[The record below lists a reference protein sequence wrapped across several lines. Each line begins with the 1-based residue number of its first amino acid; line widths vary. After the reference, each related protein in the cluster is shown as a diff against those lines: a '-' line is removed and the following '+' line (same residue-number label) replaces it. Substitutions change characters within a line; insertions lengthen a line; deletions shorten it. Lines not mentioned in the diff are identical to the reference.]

1 MNKEKKVLFI
11 LKKRKS
17 SHDNYSVVSSG
28 LFNSATFVSDMLNK
42 NGIESHLVEVIDN
55 NCIDREVT
63 QYKPTHVVIE
73 ALWVIP
79 SKFEVLTKLH
89 PNVEWII
96 RLHSDISFLANE
108 GIAIEWIY
116 ESLKYPNVRISSNDL
131 ETNKTFEKL
140 TGKPFVYLPNY
151 YPVGFFNKNGSDDD
165 SKVLNIGC
173 FGAVRP
179 LKNQLI
185 QAIAAIEYANRT
197 GQKLRFHINVKRIE
211 GKGEPVLKNL
221 RELFKNNP
229 KHELMEYDWL
239 SHDEFIDLVQRMD
252 LGMQVSF
259 TETFNIVTADFVN
272 NNIPVVVSKE
282 VSWVNPLFWS
292 STNKVESM
300 IGKIKLALALSKLKF
315 LNKIGLWWF
324 SFKSEKIW
332 TKYFGQTK

>member
-1 MNKEKKVLFI
+1 MTQDKKVLFI
-11 LKKRKS
+11 LKKRKT
-17 SHDNYSVVSSG
+17 SHANYSVVSSG
-28 LFNSATFVSDMLNK
+28 LLNSATFVCDMLNK
-42 NGIESHLVEVIDN
+42 NGIVSELVEVIDN

-63 QYKPTHVVIE
+63 KFKPTHVIIE
-73 ALWVIP
+73 ALWVVP
-79 SKFEVLTKLH
+79 PKFEVLTKLH

-116 ESLKYPNVRISSNDL
+116 DCMKYDKVKISANDL
-131 ETNKTFEKL
+131 ETNETFEKL
-140 TGKPFVYLPNY
+140 TGKDLVYLPNY
-151 YPVGFFNKNGSDDD
+151 YPVGFFNDNKPHTTGKILD
-165 SKVLNIGC
+165 VGC

-185 QAIAAIEYANRT
+185 QAIAAIEYANRYDRE
-197 GQKLRFHINVKRIE
+197 LRFHINVKRIE

-229 KHELMEYDWL
+229 KHKLIEYDWL
-239 SHDEFIDLVQRMD
+239 SHNEFIELVQTMD

-282 VSWVNPLFWS
+282 IPWVNPLFAANP
-292 STNKVESM
+292 TKVES
-300 IGKIKLALALSKLKF
+300 IIKKMRLALLLSSLRWTNKLR
-315 LNKIGLWWF
+315 LWWN
-324 SFKSEKIW
+324 SLKAERIW
-332 TKYFGQTK
+332 TSYFD